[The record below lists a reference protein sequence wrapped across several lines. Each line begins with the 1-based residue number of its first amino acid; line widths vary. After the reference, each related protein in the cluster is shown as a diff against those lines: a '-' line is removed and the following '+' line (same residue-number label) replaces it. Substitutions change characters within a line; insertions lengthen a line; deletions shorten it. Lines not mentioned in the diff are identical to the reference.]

1 MERLMGTVA
10 NKVNDVLLKLDEF
23 ESSGRKLSAKVRQ
36 ISSANSKSW
45 PYFPKSFYVT
55 VFENFKTS
63 LIFWRENC
71 YFLYYLKR
79 GVLNCY
85 FGSISNTVNFVF
97 FSVFYWFWRENCYF
111 LGNFN
116 TVFFFIF
123 IGDAEKKQQ
132 MQELVN
138 EGLKEM
144 DKN

>member
-1 MERLMGTVA
+1 MV
-10 NKVNDVLLKLDEF
+10 
-23 ESSGRKLSAKVRQ
+23 Q
-36 ISSANSKSW
+36 
-45 PYFPKSFYVT
+45 
-55 VFENFKTS
+55 TS

-71 YFLYYLKR
+71 YFLYYVFKKR
-79 GVLNCY
+79 GAKLL
-85 FGSISNTVNFVF
+85 FWVNFKHCEF
-97 FSVFYWFWRENCYF
+97 CVFYWFWRENCYF

>member
-1 MERLMGTVA
+1 MLIFEFWHQ
-10 NKVNDVLLKLDEF
+10 KSFLKLQY
-23 ESSGRKLSAKVRQ
+23 LQ
-36 ISSANSKSW
+36 
-45 PYFPKSFYVT
+45 
-55 VFENFKTS
+55 NF
-63 LIFWRENC
+63 IF
-71 YFLYYLKR
+71 
-79 GVLNCY
+79 
-85 FGSISNTVNFVF
+85 
-97 FSVFYWFWRENCYF
+97 WFWRENCYF